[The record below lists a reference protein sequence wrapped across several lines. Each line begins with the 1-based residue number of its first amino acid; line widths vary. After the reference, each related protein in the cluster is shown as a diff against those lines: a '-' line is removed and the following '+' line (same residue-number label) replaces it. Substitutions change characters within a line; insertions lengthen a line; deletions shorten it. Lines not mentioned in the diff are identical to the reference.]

1 MSRTTI
7 APAELRQRLGGVGGS
22 QALEHRTALEAL
34 RIPVVTFGTIG
45 LL

>member
-7 APAELRQRLGGVGGS
+7 APAKLRQRLGGVASS

-34 RIPVVTFGTIG
+34 RISVVTFWTNG